1 MRAVGKS
8 CRMELVITGRKVDRA
23 GGMASRVVDVVPI
36 VAGKDRLLPVERD
49 ACAGNCGE
57 EPGRGTGAVAGAF
70 RSAVLCAAEFAC

>member
-36 VAGKDRLLPVERD
+36 VAGLLPVERD
-49 ACAGNCGE
+49 ACAGDCGE
-57 EPGRGTGAVAGAF
+57 GPGRGTGAVAGAF